1 MSLSKEMTAE
11 IAISKTWWDKQK
23 DKISRAWYKFSGNKL
38 SIIGL
43 LIVILVIIL
52 AAFAPWLTPYPAHA
66 GEFVDFASTMKPPSW
81 DHWFGTDIVGRD
93 ILTRIIFA
101 YRYSIILGIV
111 VIVLSAPPGIL
122 AGLIAG
128 YYKDTLV
135 DTIIMRITDIFLS
148 IPPLILALSITS
160 ILKPTMMNTMIA
172 VTLMWWP
179 WYARLIYGIA
189 SSLKNE
195 FFVQAAEVTGASKVY
210 ILFREILPSCISSI
224 FTKMTL
230 DMGFVIIIGAS
241 LSFVGLG
248 AQPPTPDLGTM
259 VAEGA
264 KYMPDQWWMTV
275 FPALSIIF
283 VVLGFNLL
291 GDGLRDMLAIE
302 EV

>member
-1 MSLSKEMTAE
+1 MNMEPEVMETRVSGS
-11 IAISKTWWDKQK
+11 WWYKQQ
-23 DKISRAWYKFSGNKL
+23 DRLSRAWYKFSSNKL
-38 SIIGL
+38 SIVGL
-43 LIVILVIIL
+43 SIVIMVIFL
-52 AAFAPWLTPYPAHA
+52 ALFAPLVTPYPRHA
-66 GEFVDFASTMKPPSW
+66 SDFVDFGNTMKPPSAS
-81 DHWFGTDIVGRD
+81 HWFGTDIVGRD

-101 YRYSIILGIV
+101 FRYSLILGVV
-111 VIVLSAPPGIL
+111 VIGLSAPPGIL
-122 AGLIAG
+122 AGLVAG
-128 YYKDTLV
+128 YYKGTII

-160 ILKPTMMNTMIA
+160 ILKPTMMNTMMA

-179 WYARLIYGIA
+179 WYARLVYGIA
-189 SSLKNE
+189 SSLQNE
-195 FFVQAAEVTGASKVY
+195 FFVQAAEVTGASKFY
-210 ILFREILPSCISSI
+210 ILFKEILPNCVSSI

-230 DMGFVIIIGAS
+230 DMGFVIIIGSS

-264 KYMPDQWWMTV
+264 KYMPDQWWLTV

-283 VVLGFNLL
+283 IVLGFNLL